1 MKAIRKEHTMKRTSR
16 VLTGSIAVLVLTMTA
31 LVWRADAQS
40 KQQQK
45 KANVELP
52 PAVAKAVRD
61 NVPNAEIDIMDVEE
75 EAGIKLYDIEF
86 KAGRGE
92 IEVAEDGTVMDV
104 ATIIQMKD
112 VPKPAADAIQK
123 AAAGAKA
130 NIKQLEKSEIRA
142 EIQTQGEK
150 GKIVKLAAPKYVYE
164 AELVKGNQTG
174 EIRVAPDGKV
184 VEAIKWEAAGKESE
198 EKPEKPA
205 TKKK

>member
-1 MKAIRKEHTMKRTSR
+1 MKRTNWI
-16 VLTGSIAVLVLTMTA
+16 LTGSIAVLVLTMTA

-61 NVPNAEIDIMDVEE
+61 NVPNAEIDTLDVET

-86 KAGRGE
+86 KANRGE
-92 IEVAEDGTVMDV
+92 IEVAEDGTVMDI
-104 ATIIQMKD
+104 ATIIQMKE
-112 VPKPAADAIQK
+112 VPKPAADSLQK

-130 NIKQLEKSEIRA
+130 DIKQLEKSEIRA
-142 EIQTQGEK
+142 EIQKEGEK
-150 GKIVKLAAPKYVYE
+150 GKIVKLATPKYVYE
-164 AELVKGNQTG
+164 AELVKGKQTG
-174 EIRVAPDGKV
+174 EIQVAPDGKI
-184 VEAIKWEAAGKESE
+184 VEALKWESEGKESE